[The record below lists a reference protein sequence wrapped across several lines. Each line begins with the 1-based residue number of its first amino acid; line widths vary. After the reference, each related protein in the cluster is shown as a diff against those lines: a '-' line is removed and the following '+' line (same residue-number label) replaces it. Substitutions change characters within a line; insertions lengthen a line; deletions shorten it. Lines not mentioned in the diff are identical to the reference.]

1 MGAAARLHVHH
12 FVPWLGGVLSGVREY
27 RYLQQSI
34 AAFPPASEFVRLME
48 QADLCTVHA
57 TPLTF
62 GVCHL
67 YVGSKSGQGV
77 LR

>member
-1 MGAAARLHVHH
+1 MGALARLHVHH
-12 FVPWLGGVLSGVREY
+12 FVPWLGGVISGVREY

-34 AAFPPASEFVRLME
+34 AAFPPASEFSALMRSAGFE
-48 QADLCTVHA
+48 DVTA

-67 YVGSKSGQGV
+67 YVGA
-77 LR
+77 R